1 MRALV
6 IASVCGVAAAVLSSA
21 AAIAQ
26 NVSASRPAV
35 SAAQYGQWKRDLS
48 NWGRWGKDDQIG
60 ALNLI
65 TPAKRRQAAG
75 LVKDGVSVS
84 LAADADTMKAVDNPS
99 PYEVTMQGIGSD
111 RLAVSYHGI
120 AHTHLDSLAHIHE
133 NGVFYNG
140 YTPNADAVV
149 KEGHQKNSIHNVKNG
164 IVTRGVLVDIPR
176 LKGVPY
182 LEPGTPI
189 YIEDLEAWEKQ
200 AGVRVSA
207 GDALFIRTGVWARR
221 AALGPWLRG
230 RAEGGRSAGL
240 DPSVIPWLKQR
251 DIALLGSDHPQ
262 YVSPGTSGP
271 PRGAVHDFALVYL
284 GVHLFDNCDLE
295 ALAAAAA
302 SRKRWEFMLTAAP
315 LPIRGGT
322 GSPLNPIATF

>member
-1 MRALV
+1 MRTRAIPDIVL
-6 IASVCGVAAAVLSSA
+6 VLSLIA
-21 AAIAQ
+21 ATSGGALRAQ
-26 NVSASRPAV
+26 GEEKHPVSAE
-35 SAAQYGQWKRDLS
+35 QYQRWKTELS
-48 NWGRWGKDDQIG
+48 NWGRWGKEDEIG

-65 TPAKRRQAAG
+65 TPVKRRQAAA

-111 RLAVSYHGI
+111 RIAINYHGI
-120 AHTHLDSLAHIHE
+120 AHTHLDSLAHINE
-133 NGVFYNG
+133 QGVFYNG
-140 YTPNADAVV
+140 YKPDADAVAR
-149 KEGHQKNSIHNVKNG
+149 ERHARNSIHNVKNG
-164 IVTRGVLVDIPR
+164 VFTRGILIDIPR

-189 YIEDLEAWEKQ
+189 YVEDLEAWEKQ
-200 AGVRVSA
+200 AGVKVSP
-207 GDALFIRTGVWARR
+207 GDALFVRTGVWARR
-221 AALGPWLRG
+221 KALGPWLRG
-230 RAEGGRSAGL
+230 RAEGGQSAGL
-240 DPSVIPWLKQR
+240 HPSVLPWLKAR

-262 YVSPGTSGP
+262 YVAPGTPGA

-295 ALAAAAA
+295 ALALAAA
-302 SRKRWEFMLTAAP
+302 SRKRWEFLLTAAP
-315 LPIRGGT
+315 LPIPGGT